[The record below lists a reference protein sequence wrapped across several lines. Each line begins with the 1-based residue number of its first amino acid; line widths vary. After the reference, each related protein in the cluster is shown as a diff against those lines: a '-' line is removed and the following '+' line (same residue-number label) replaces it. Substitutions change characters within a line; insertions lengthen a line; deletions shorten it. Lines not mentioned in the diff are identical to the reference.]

1 MNSCMRQQGQMGGM
15 RGGCMPGGNSQR
27 METYPQERSM
37 DAAKEECRKYPIGMS
52 YVPWQKWRE
61 VVDGAKGLAQ
71 GTIFNELCLDFGCA
85 NKNCGNPCISSKLP
99 PDFRVQNAVKCPE
112 VCGYPG
118 RNGMRR
124 AEWK

>member
-15 RGGCMPGGNSQR
+15 RNSFMPGGNCQR
-27 METYPQERSM
+27 METCPNEHSM
-37 DAAKEECRKYPIGMS
+37 DAAKEKCKEYPIGMS

-61 VVDGAKGLAQ
+61 VVDGCRGLAQ
-71 GTIFNELCLDFGCA
+71 GTIFNELCLSFGCA
-85 NKNCGNPCISSKLP
+85 NKNCGNPCISPKLP
-99 PDFRVQNAVKCPE
+99 PNSCVQNAVKCPE
-112 VCGYPG
+112 VCGCAG